1 MKKKPSPL
9 FPIVVALA
17 GTAVLASVV
26 IYIKDSPGKSVP
38 PEQHKLADTQ
48 PPGLKTPD
56 KVTVY
61 KPRYDGDKLV
71 FDKSQAKAAP
81 KEDPKVFALNEFL
94 KGLPMVPKGAR
105 AKSVKVANGVATVD
119 FTTEFETFYG
129 TEDEQTVLKGILTTL
144 GQFED
149 VDKAVFTVE
158 GKPLESIGNVDLGEP
173 QQVMRPGQTVPESGD
188 AASAS

>member
-17 GTAVLASVV
+17 GTAVLVSVV
-26 IYIKDSPGKSVP
+26 MYIKDSPGKSVP
-38 PEQHKLADTQ
+38 AEQHRLADAK

-61 KPRYDGDKLV
+61 KPRYDGDQLV

-94 KGLPMVPKGAR
+94 KGLPMVPKGAK
-105 AKSVKVANGVATVD
+105 AKTVKVSNGTATVD
-119 FTTEFETFYG
+119 FTAEFETTYG
-129 TEDEQTVLKGILTTL
+129 TEDEQTLLKGILTTL

-149 VDKAVFTVE
+149 VDKAVFMVE
-158 GKPLESIGNVDLGEP
+158 GRPLDSIGNVDLREP
-173 QQVMRPGQTVPESGD
+173 QPVMRPGQSAPESGD
-188 AASAS
+188 AASPS